1 MNPAQLFA
9 AVGETEERFL
19 AESEH
24 PSKKRRWRRPLA
36 VAACL
41 ALLLAGAVQTLLR
54 LEYLTAGCGAWPGD
68 IVDGVYY
75 YRVPHKGFCRYTPEE
90 GSELLVH
97 TILEDGCIV
106 NEYGVYY
113 TRGRSLYVR
122 VHATGKTEKLYTVPL
137 FTVSHIGVSFLAE
150 GTLDLTVY
158 NKWKEYKYDLELDGK
173 TGEVLSTLLP
183 PTDYGEDVLRPTEQ
197 SYLVGERRIEKV
209 KVSREETD
217 AVAAQ
222 YGLTFH
228 DRLCD
233 LTENGVSLLPEGAY
247 TSDYSDTQLGDYLL
261 VQYFFPETLE
271 TEGDHALLLLPEGGS
286 VELPN
291 TYISAA
297 AEGYVYCMAYSD
309 SGEQENA
316 ISCLEI
322 ASGES
327 WTLPLDHPELAS
339 DLYDFATDGTLL
351 YSSAPWAKAQTCWE
365 IVRDESGRPAS
376 LRLVA
381 EDISEGMR

>member
-1 MNPAQLFA
+1 MNREQLFA

-19 AESEH
+19 AESERRR
-24 PSKKRRWRRPLA
+24 KKRRWRRPLA

-41 ALLLAGAVQTLLR
+41 ALLLIGGVQTLLR

-75 YRVPHKGFCRYTPEE
+75 YRMPHKGLCRYTPEE

-97 TILEDGCIV
+97 TFWEDGCIV

-113 TRGRSLYVR
+113 TRGRSLYVC
-122 VHATGKTEKLYTVPL
+122 VHETGKTKKLYTVPL
-137 FTVSHIGVSFLAE
+137 FTASHIGVSFLAE

-158 NKWKEYKYDLELDGK
+158 NKWEEYKYDLELDGE

-183 PTDYGEDVLRPTEQ
+183 PTDYGEDVLRPTQ
-197 SYLVGERRIEKV
+197 RSYLVGERKIEKV

-217 AVAAQ
+217 AVEER

-247 TSDYSDTQLGDYLL
+247 TSDYSGTQLGDYLL

-271 TEGDHALLLLPEGGS
+271 TEGEHTLLLLPEGGS
-286 VELPN
+286 VELPALHV
-291 TYISAA
+291 SAA
-297 AEGYVYCMAYSD
+297 AEGYLYCVAYSA

-316 ISCLEI
+316 VLCYEL

-327 WTLPLDHPELAS
+327 WTLPPDHPELAS
-339 DLYDFATDGTLL
+339 SLYDFASDGTLL
-351 YSSAPWAKAQTCWE
+351 YSSAPWAKTQACWE

-376 LRLVA
+376 LRLISGDIAA
-381 EDISEGMR
+381 E